1 MQTILICLLIAM
13 LLPYAAKVP
22 LAMAM
27 AKLGRYDND
36 HPRAQ
41 QAQLT
46 GFGARALA
54 GYQNAFESLIVFG
67 IAVLTALITNNVT
80 DVVALLAIVPV
91 VRTAG
96 LPCAVFIEFWN
107 ITFIILVCGHR
118 CIDRDILPSV
128 LSLFYSNNIFSY
140 KKTR

>member
-1 MQTILICLLIAM
+1 MQTILICLLIAV

-27 AKLGRYDND
+27 AKLGRYDNN

-54 GYQNAFESLIVFG
+54 GHQNAFESLIIFG
-67 IAVLTALITNNVT
+67 IAVLTALVTNNVT
-80 DVVALLAIVPV
+80 DLVALLAIVHV
-91 VRTAG
+91 VARLVYHVLYLLNFGTLRSLSWFVGIGASIG
-96 LPCAVFIEFWN
+96 
-107 ITFIILVCGHR
+107 ILYQG
-118 CIDRDILPSV
+118 
-128 LSLFYSNNIFSY
+128 F
-140 KKTR
+140 

>member
-1 MQTILICLLIAM
+1 MQTILICLLIAV

-27 AKLGRYDND
+27 TKLGRYDNN

-54 GYQNAFESLIVFG
+54 GHQNAFESLIIFG
-67 IAVLTALITNNVT
+67 IAVLTALVTNNVT
-80 DVVALLAIVPV
+80 DLVALLAIVHV
-91 VRTAG
+91 VARLVYHVLYLLNFGTLRSLSWFVGIGASIG
-96 LPCAVFIEFWN
+96 
-107 ITFIILVCGHR
+107 ILCQG
-118 CIDRDILPSV
+118 
-128 LSLFYSNNIFSY
+128 F
-140 KKTR
+140 